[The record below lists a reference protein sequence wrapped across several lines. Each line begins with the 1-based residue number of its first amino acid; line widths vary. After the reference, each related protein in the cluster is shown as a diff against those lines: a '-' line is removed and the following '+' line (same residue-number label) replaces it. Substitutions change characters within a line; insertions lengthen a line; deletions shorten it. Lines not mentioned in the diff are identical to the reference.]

1 MELNFPSSTL
11 IMVGVQ
17 SVLNSE
23 EGMDHFTTRM
33 THLQWAEWM
42 DERTS
47 V

>member
-1 MELNFPSSTL
+1 MELNSPVPTF

-17 SVLNSE
+17 NVLNSDE
-23 EGMDHFTTRM
+23 RIDNFTRM
-33 THLQWAEWM
+33 THHQWAEWM